1 MDVRKSSATIGPDLL
16 CGAVR
21 VLVPCGRSGTK
32 EATGRGGAPGGHTHK
47 TPLTLIATA
56 VPQTVPAVLGGP
68 CGRLWCLL
76 PALDMSYKGSHPCK
90 RSSNLMWTE
99 NDLWLRLVATLSSGH
114 EPATRHLN
122 ILPVFQGELF
132 VMGHISNNYPLPTTL
147 IEGLPTSEKQCLTS
161 DLQDSIQCSYKGVH
175 QIFQRTQEFGL
186 QTSSQTPA
194 GLFNVDTTKD
204 VNKILTC

>member
-1 MDVRKSSATIGPDLL
+1 MSRMLVARSGLLKFFVRLDHIRKCFTQKGGIFVLEEYSKPQDSTSDSTQIQVLDVGPDLL

-90 RSSNLMWTE
+90 RSSNLVRQLLLKTVSLQEM
-99 NDLWLRLVATLSSGH
+99 VQHG
-114 EPATRHLN
+114 
-122 ILPVFQGELF
+122 
-132 VMGHISNNYPLPTTL
+132 ISL
-147 IEGLPTSEKQCLTS
+147 E
-161 DLQDSIQCSYKGVH
+161 
-175 QIFQRTQEFGL
+175 R
-186 QTSSQTPA
+186 
-194 GLFNVDTTKD
+194 
-204 VNKILTC
+204 